1 MVKSKTEK
9 RMTNVKTRIAEN
21 SKEAVRKPIQQKVNG
36 FKLDLAWN
44 STIAVTVLW
53 VLMDQVAYIVDAT
66 ETNTISRHWNETRNG
81 K

>member
-53 VLMDQVAYIVDAT
+53 VLMDQVAYVVDAT
-66 ETNTISRHWNETRNG
+66 ETNTSMRHRA
-81 K
+81 